1 VVWGLYRALAFA
13 RLRNSHPLRGALW
26 AQSAAAVDA
35 WPAVRRPTAH
45 TRCACATSGCRN
57 NTSALDSLRPEGGDV
72 MSNYSVKRIDEMETA
87 FGGGMRL
94 ARAALGVTSF
104 GMQVEEFPPNFDQY
118 PEHSH
123 SEDGQEEVY
132 VVLGGSAEIEIE
144 GKRIPLD
151 PETIVRVGPGVSRRI
166 FSGPQGVRILALG
179 GVPGTAYEPPDFS
192 KIEA

>member
-1 VVWGLYRALAFA
+1 
-13 RLRNSHPLRGALW
+13 
-26 AQSAAAVDA
+26 
-35 WPAVRRPTAH
+35 
-45 TRCACATSGCRN
+45 
-57 NTSALDSLRPEGGDV
+57 

-132 VVLGGSAEIEIE
+132 VVLRGSAEIEIE
-144 GKRIPLD
+144 GERIPLD
-151 PETIVRVGPGVSRRI
+151 PETMVRGGPGVSRRI
-166 FSGPQGVRILALG
+166 FPGPEGVRVLALG
-179 GVPGTAYEPPDFS
+179 GVPGAAYEPPEFS
-192 KIEA
+192 KLGAGDPTSA

>member
-1 VVWGLYRALAFA
+1 
-13 RLRNSHPLRGALW
+13 
-26 AQSAAAVDA
+26 
-35 WPAVRRPTAH
+35 
-45 TRCACATSGCRN
+45 
-57 NTSALDSLRPEGGDV
+57 
-72 MSNYSVKRIDEMETA
+72 MSTYSVKRIDEMETA
-87 FGGGMRL
+87 YGGSMRL
-94 ARAALGVTSF
+94 ARAALGVTCF

-132 VVLGGSAEIEIE
+132 VVLRGNAEIEIE

-166 FSGPQGVRILALG
+166 FSGPEGVRILALG
-179 GVPGTAYEPPDFS
+179 GVPGAVYEPPDFS